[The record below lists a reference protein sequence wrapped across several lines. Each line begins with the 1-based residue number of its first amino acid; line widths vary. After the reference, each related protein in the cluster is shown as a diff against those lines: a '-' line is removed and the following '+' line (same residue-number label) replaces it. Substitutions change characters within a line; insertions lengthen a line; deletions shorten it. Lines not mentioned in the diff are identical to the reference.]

1 MKRKFI
7 HYSLALLIALF
18 AIPMSGMPQMKK
30 EKKSTHVC
38 PSKVCK
44 HDKKPH
50 VCKINEQHEA
60 FWKANPEAHK
70 AFLLEQEAQ
79 RRLVKRLK
87 MNSQS
92 QLKAAERKQK
102 YIIPV
107 VFHVFGKTQ
116 SGKSV
121 TYELLEDALR
131 RTNEDFAQK
140 SVGQDQIHPRF
151 QAVLDNLSVE
161 FRLAKKEPN
170 GNICNGVNFYPEK
183 SGFGG
188 INSNAEIQEYA
199 WDNTKY
205 MNVYIMNDLYDD
217 GELYN
222 SGVSWYPTQWMTD
235 ENLAR
240 VVFNGAYIGDNGDE
254 NFRRIL
260 THEFGHFF
268 NLIHTF
274 EGGCPEVNGGDE
286 CADTPAATRSQMGV
300 DELNCNNEYTNTQ
313 NFMNYTDDYE
323 MFTRDQVL
331 RMTAAMEHSSRI
343 TLWQPDN
350 LVATGVNDGFEPGM
364 IVMYDGYSFK
374 EAIINDGSIS
384 TELHVKL
391 PVGAEFAYSTFVEGT
406 HFKSRNVPEGLSV
419 ALRLTDATNAV
430 LSFSGRAV
438 NNEKEHS
445 VSGISIEL
453 LQPAFVTP
461 INQLSNVRIDKYK
474 IDFRSVYDTKY
485 LSVDKSVT
493 GIGNWDYIDLSPMQ
507 MECYIWHYDQ
517 DPEKKFKL
525 DMDNNA
531 VVSYAG
537 TYNIVPL
544 NLGDEISSASSWYTY
559 TVNGEQ
565 ADIYNNSFT
574 EWRGKRRYIGIQ
586 LQHDNDIY
594 NGWMSASISADG
606 DTFTVHDVAY
616 YTKPDAPIRAGQAH
630 EAMLKFDVDTLHE
643 NSFNNNGRLGNFIT
657 AKLMNST
664 FNVAENTVLAA
675 GTHYSITGV
684 PAGLTPEIKVLP
696 NDYLQ
701 IKFEGYAQSHN
712 KVDLTKV
719 NITFF
724 DNVFNGLQASEIRNA
739 VNSEITIKYLD
750 EYNVVYQDIDDLT
763 VSKDNDWESFI
774 LGSSENSFGAWYHEG
789 NLRFESYESEV
800 VGHVGMLDAKMLA
813 KGSSIDSNAEV
824 WVTPGAFPDEMY
836 ITDTNHKEWIGN
848 EGYLGCVVNLN
859 GNRCYAWIRIEVDA
873 AGQSYTVKDWA
884 YNEQPN
890 APIIAGE
897 TIKFTQVSLGISEAT
912 FVEPYDNDGSVGGTA
927 NITIINDEF
936 ALEAGSVLTQ
946 GTDFSVA
953 NLPEGLT
960 CELVVLD
967 YNNIKLNLLG
977 NAVSSTKPQSG
988 VVELSF
994 KDPVFANSSAA
1005 TVENSTLN
1013 FEIEFKEPWDIIY
1026 TDVEDLTVNEQNTW
1040 QPFNIG
1046 RANINFG
1053 AWWYNTDGEMKLE
1066 SYENYVLC
1074 QPGTI
1079 NLIPFSEGAIIGNDS
1094 NEWYQRKDY
1103 PSQPNLVSPNFRD
1116 WVGREAY
1123 VGFCFYN
1130 GPFYHFGWMR
1140 IVVAANELSYTVLDF
1155 AYNDE
1160 PGAPI
1165 LAGQKIADVV
1175 ADTEAP
1181 TVPSNLTASEITQTS
1196 VRLDW
1201 NASTDN
1207 VAVTLYEIGSEGLI
1221 IESSATNSVVVS
1233 GLVAN
1238 TNYTFAV
1245 RAKDEAGNV
1254 SAESEMLSV
1263 TTKPDVDT
1271 EAPSVPSN
1279 LTASEITQTSV
1290 KLDWNASTD
1299 NVAVTAYEI
1308 ESEGLVIESSTTN
1321 SVVVSG
1327 LVADTNYSFTVKAK
1341 DEAGNVSALSTE
1353 VTVTTLPIIIGPDYC
1368 SMVGDDYS
1376 YEWITE
1382 VSVGSFT
1389 NTSAVDN
1396 GYGDFTADM
1405 ITAESGSS
1413 LNLSLTPNS
1422 AQYTEHWK
1430 VWIDYNG
1437 NGNFSDAGEEVFSGS
1452 GKGATTGSINIP
1464 ADATGR
1470 TRLRVAMRYNIAPVL
1485 CTNPD
1490 AGEVEDYTINI
1501 EGSQVDTTP
1510 PTTPSDLVMT
1520 SISQTSISL
1529 AWTESTDENGI
1540 SNYEVLNSGTV
1551 VSTDVATSATINNL
1565 SANTTYSFTVRAIDP
1580 SGNVSNESAVLAVT
1594 TLGDV
1599 SYCDASGSAGPEHI
1613 ANVLFEGINNSSV
1626 RDDYHDYTAMSA
1638 NVSQG
1643 NTYPIT
1649 VIIGDY
1655 YNGDRATVWFDWNQ
1669 DGIFNTAEEQFILT
1683 SNGAEASGTV
1693 IVPSN
1698 ASLGNTRMRV
1708 RVNFYEAGAVPCDY
1722 QTYGEVEDYT
1732 INVSGSAQNMARTKS
1747 SISMDVIPDPET
1759 RVKLYPNPVIDLL
1772 KIRGDD
1778 IKNVKVF
1785 NVAGKLVLASNND
1798 GNLLELDMD
1807 FSDLQEGLYL
1817 VRIEMNNNEVITKKV
1832 VK

>member
-1 MKRKFI
+1 
-7 HYSLALLIALF
+7 
-18 AIPMSGMPQMKK
+18 
-30 EKKSTHVC
+30 
-38 PSKVCK
+38 
-44 HDKKPH
+44 
-50 VCKINEQHEA
+50 
-60 FWKANPEAHK
+60 
-70 AFLLEQEAQ
+70 
-79 RRLVKRLK
+79 
-87 MNSQS
+87 
-92 QLKAAERKQK
+92 
-102 YIIPV
+102 
-107 VFHVFGKTQ
+107 
-116 SGKSV
+116 
-121 TYELLEDALR
+121 
-131 RTNEDFAQK
+131 
-140 SVGQDQIHPRF
+140 
-151 QAVLDNLSVE
+151 
-161 FRLAKKEPN
+161 
-170 GNICNGVNFYPEK
+170 
-183 SGFGG
+183 
-188 INSNAEIQEYA
+188 
-199 WDNTKY
+199 
-205 MNVYIMNDLYDD
+205 
-217 GELYN
+217 
-222 SGVSWYPTQWMTD
+222 
-235 ENLAR
+235 
-240 VVFNGAYIGDNGDE
+240 
-254 NFRRIL
+254 
-260 THEFGHFF
+260 
-268 NLIHTF
+268 
-274 EGGCPEVNGGDE
+274 
-286 CADTPAATRSQMGV
+286 
-300 DELNCNNEYTNTQ
+300 
-313 NFMNYTDDYE
+313 
-323 MFTRDQVL
+323 
-331 RMTAAMEHSSRI
+331 
-343 TLWQPDN
+343 
-350 LVATGVNDGFEPGM
+350 
-364 IVMYDGYSFK
+364 
-374 EAIINDGSIS
+374 
-384 TELHVKL
+384 
-391 PVGAEFAYSTFVEGT
+391 
-406 HFKSRNVPEGLSV
+406 
-419 ALRLTDATNAV
+419 
-430 LSFSGRAV
+430 
-438 NNEKEHS
+438 
-445 VSGISIEL
+445 
-453 LQPAFVTP
+453 
-461 INQLSNVRIDKYK
+461 
-474 IDFRSVYDTKY
+474 
-485 LSVDKSVT
+485 
-493 GIGNWDYIDLSPMQ
+493 
-507 MECYIWHYDQ
+507 
-517 DPEKKFKL
+517 
-525 DMDNNA
+525 
-531 VVSYAG
+531 
-537 TYNIVPL
+537 
-544 NLGDEISSASSWYTY
+544 
-559 TVNGEQ
+559 
-565 ADIYNNSFT
+565 
-574 EWRGKRRYIGIQ
+574 
-586 LQHDNDIY
+586 
-594 NGWMSASISADG
+594 
-606 DTFTVHDVAY
+606 
-616 YTKPDAPIRAGQAH
+616 
-630 EAMLKFDVDTLHE
+630 
-643 NSFNNNGRLGNFIT
+643 
-657 AKLMNST
+657 
-664 FNVAENTVLAA
+664 
-675 GTHYSITGV
+675 
-684 PAGLTPEIKVLP
+684 
-696 NDYLQ
+696 
-701 IKFEGYAQSHN
+701 
-712 KVDLTKV
+712 
-719 NITFF
+719 
-724 DNVFNGLQASEIRNA
+724 
-739 VNSEITIKYLD
+739 
-750 EYNVVYQDIDDLT
+750 
-763 VSKDNDWESFI
+763 
-774 LGSSENSFGAWYHEG
+774 
-789 NLRFESYESEV
+789 
-800 VGHVGMLDAKMLA
+800 
-813 KGSSIDSNAEV
+813 
-824 WVTPGAFPDEMY
+824 
-836 ITDTNHKEWIGN
+836 
-848 EGYLGCVVNLN
+848 
-859 GNRCYAWIRIEVDA
+859 
-873 AGQSYTVKDWA
+873 
-884 YNEQPN
+884 
-890 APIIAGE
+890 
-897 TIKFTQVSLGISEAT
+897 
-912 FVEPYDNDGSVGGTA
+912 
-927 NITIINDEF
+927 
-936 ALEAGSVLTQ
+936 
-946 GTDFSVA
+946 
-953 NLPEGLT
+953 
-960 CELVVLD
+960 
-967 YNNIKLNLLG
+967 
-977 NAVSSTKPQSG
+977 
-988 VVELSF
+988 
-994 KDPVFANSSAA
+994 
-1005 TVENSTLN
+1005 
-1013 FEIEFKEPWDIIY
+1013 
-1026 TDVEDLTVNEQNTW
+1026 
-1040 QPFNIG
+1040 
-1046 RANINFG
+1046 
-1053 AWWYNTDGEMKLE
+1053 
-1066 SYENYVLC
+1066 VLC

-1103 PSQPNLVSPNFRD
+1103 PSQPNLVTPNFRD

-1140 IVVAANELSYTVLDF
+1140 IAVAANELSYTVLDF

-1175 ADTEAP
+1175 ADIEAP

-1254 SAESEMLSV
+1254 SAESEILSV

-1271 EAPSVPSN
+1271 EEPTVPSN

-1413 LNLSLTPNS
+1413 LTLSLTPNS

-1464 ADATGR
+1464 VDATGR

-1540 SNYEVLNSGTV
+1540 SNYEVLNSGAV

-1565 SANTTYSFTVRAIDP
+1565 SSNTTYSFTVRAIDP

-1599 SYCDASGSAGPEHI
+1599 SYCDASGSTGPEHI
-1613 ANVLFEGINNSSV
+1613 AHVLFEGVNNSSV
-1626 RDDYHDYTAMSA
+1626 RDDYHDYTAMLA

-1649 VIIGDY
+1649 VTIGDY

-1683 SNGAEASGTV
+1683 PNGAEASGTV

-1698 ASLGNTRMRV
+1698 AILGNTRMRV

-1732 INVSGSAQNMARTKS
+1732 INVSGSAENMTRTKS
-1747 SISMDVIPDPET
+1747 SISMDVIPDSET